1 MEHVQARILIEGRLQ
16 SMNFRFQTQQQ
27 AQKLGLAGFIRNLA
41 DGRIEIE
48 IQGDE
53 GKIEEMLTW
62 CQEEPHGSQIKSIL
76 YRYDKPTKHYTD
88 FMVR

>member
-1 MEHVQARILIEGRLQ
+1 MKQARILIEGRLQ
-16 SMNFRFQTQQQ
+16 RMNFRLQTQQQ
-27 AQKLGLAGFIRNLA
+27 AQRLGLVGFIRNLS

-53 GKIEEMLTW
+53 DKIEEMLAW
-62 CQEEPHGSQIKSIL
+62 CQKEPHSSQIKSIL
-76 YRYDKPTKHYTD
+76 YRFDEPNKHYTD